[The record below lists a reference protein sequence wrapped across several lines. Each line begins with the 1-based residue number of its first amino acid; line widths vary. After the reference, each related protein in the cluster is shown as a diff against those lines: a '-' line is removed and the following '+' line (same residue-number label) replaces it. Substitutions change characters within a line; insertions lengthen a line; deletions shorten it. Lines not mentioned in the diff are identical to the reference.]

1 MKLPK
6 VICWCIWIE
15 GNHKTFQDKAL
26 PAWKIAVKAHALIGD
41 IVSAMVISKNKAKLT
56 DNERNWLQSLNIS
69 AEANEWCKSLQ
80 ESKVR
85 QAD

>member
-1 MKLPK
+1 M
-6 VICWCIWIE
+6 
-15 GNHKTFQDKAL
+15 
-26 PAWKIAVKAHALIGD
+26 GD